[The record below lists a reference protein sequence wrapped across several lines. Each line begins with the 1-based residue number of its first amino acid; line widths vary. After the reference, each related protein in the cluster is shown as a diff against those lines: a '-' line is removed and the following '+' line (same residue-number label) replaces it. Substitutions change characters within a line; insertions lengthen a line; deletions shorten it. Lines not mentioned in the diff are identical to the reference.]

1 MDLIALLNETLACT
15 VDLWSQVNQAS
26 WNVRGKD
33 FFSED
38 KEEIGGFNP
47 SSAPGSGAIARGHTV
62 RPTRSWSA

>member
-1 MDLIALLNETLACT
+1 